1 MALWFIL
8 LGFLI
13 ALVFAG
19 ILGVGSPD
27 FWARSVIAV
36 LVGAVTIFFVH
47 RRQAFQPMFGGTLG
61 NVEPLIARVIEILVY
76 AIAFFFFFWGFVN
89 NIDMFMP
96 EWVLRPAMWA
106 TIAIFL
112 TVAFFCWL
120 YAQRL
125 SGHRKDI
132 ALSAAVGSLVVLA
145 DLSVHYMAL
154 RYSWIY
160 AGGFYHLVPLVLA
173 FIAARIFADRRL
185 DPYLDATEEE
195 RRALWRLHLL
205 AWVAQPSW
213 WELLKHGMRRAIRLP
228 D

>member
-1 MALWFIL
+1 MALWLIL
-8 LGFLI
+8 LGFLV

-36 LVGAVTIFFVH
+36 VVGAVTIFFVH
-47 RRQAFQPMFGGTLG
+47 RRRAFHPMFEGTLG

-112 TVAFFCWL
+112 TVAFFCWM

-125 SGHRKDI
+125 SGPRKDI
-132 ALSAAVGSLVVLA
+132 ALSAAVGSLAVLA
-145 DLSVHYMAL
+145 DLSVHYMAM
-154 RYSWIY
+154 RYRWIY
-160 AGGFYHLVPLVLA
+160 AGGFYHLTPVVFA
-173 FIAARIFADRRL
+173 FIAARLFADPPL
-185 DPYLDATEEE
+185 DPYLNTSSG
-195 RRALWRLHLL
+195 RA
-205 AWVAQPSW
+205 VSVT
-213 WELLKHGMRRAIRLP
+213 AIRGLGLATYTKLVGGVFG
-228 D
+228 